1 MIGDR
6 IRDLRNQK
14 RLSQTDLAKIINV
27 SQQTVTKWETGK
39 SEPSS
44 SAINRLADY
53 FDVSSDYLL
62 GRKTPKPKM
71 TVDEAMDTIMS
82 ADGKEPTEHDRKI
95 MESIIKAYLDNRD

>member
-53 FDVSSDYLL
+53 LDVSSDYLL
-62 GRKTPKPKM
+62 LRKKTKQKM
-71 TVDEAMDTIMS
+71 TIDEAIDTIMS
-82 ADGKEPTEHDRKI
+82 ADGKEPTEHDRKL
-95 MESIIKAYLDNRD
+95 MESIIKAYLDNRE

>member
-62 GRKTPKPKM
+62 M
-71 TVDEAMDTIMS
+71 
-82 ADGKEPTEHDRKI
+82 
-95 MESIIKAYLDNRD
+95 